1 MSIDNPDAATR
12 LEAVHDSRGGLNVQV
27 SGLVKRFGE
36 RQVLHGLDLSIP
48 AGEFVAIVGRSGC
61 GKSTLLRQL
70 AGLDTFCGG
79 AISLDDQP
87 RDSLGD
93 QVRIMYQEAR
103 LLPWRTVIQNVAL
116 GLPGQRAEVRAR
128 AEETLAQVGLADR
141 ADEWPSRLSGG
152 QRQRVALARA
162 LIHRPRLLL
171 LDEPLGALDALTRIE
186 MQRLIEQIWR
196 QHAFTAVLVTHD
208 VAEAVALA
216 DRILLIEEGRITFDE
231 VVELPHPREHGET
244 RFAALENRVLKRLMG
259 VQECHIGK
267 PPLRARVAG
276 VVGDNQILRKY
287 GS

>member
-1 MSIDNPDAATR
+1 MTIDNPDEPMR

-48 AGEFVAIVGRSGC
+48 AGEFVAIVGLQAVAD
-61 GKSTLLRQL
+61 TLLRQL

-128 AEETLAQVGLADR
+128 AEETLAQVGL
-141 ADEWPSRLSGG
+141 PT
-152 QRQRVALARA
+152 
-162 LIHRPRLLL
+162 
-171 LDEPLGALDALTRIE
+171 ALTSGRAVF
-186 MQRLIEQIWR
+186 QGPAARRCWR
-196 QHAFTAVLVTHD
+196 V
-208 VAEAVALA
+208 
-216 DRILLIEEGRITFDE
+216 R
-231 VVELPHPREHGET
+231 
-244 RFAALENRVLKRLMG
+244 
-259 VQECHIGK
+259 
-267 PPLRARVAG
+267 
-276 VVGDNQILRKY
+276 
-287 GS
+287 

>member
-1 MSIDNPDAATR
+1 MSIDNPDEPTR
-12 LEAVHDSRGGLNVQV
+12 LEAVHGSRGGLNVQV

-116 GLPGQRAEVRAR
+116 GLPGSGRRSERAPRRRWRRLALPTAPTSGRAVFPGASGNASRWRVR
-128 AEETLAQVGLADR
+128 
-141 ADEWPSRLSGG
+141 
-152 QRQRVALARA
+152 
-162 LIHRPRLLL
+162 
-171 LDEPLGALDALTRIE
+171 
-186 MQRLIEQIWR
+186 
-196 QHAFTAVLVTHD
+196 
-208 VAEAVALA
+208 
-216 DRILLIEEGRITFDE
+216 
-231 VVELPHPREHGET
+231 
-244 RFAALENRVLKRLMG
+244 
-259 VQECHIGK
+259 
-267 PPLRARVAG
+267 
-276 VVGDNQILRKY
+276 
-287 GS
+287 